1 MARALP
7 NASFVAARCESSTV
21 SLAKGCDAVCAFVD
35 DDLGSS
41 VVDALADAGVKLILL
56 RCAGFDNV
64 DVERARSRGVSVMR
78 VPAYDPLA
86 ISEHAVG
93 MMLALN
99 RHLCASRDR
108 VRAGN
113 FTLDGLVGNSLREKT
128 VGVVGTGKIGRGFAK
143 ICGDGFGM
151 RVLGYDKFEKDD
163 FRGEYVSLDELLRE
177 SDVVSLH
184 VPLTPETRGLIKK
197 ETIEKMKFGA
207 MLINTSRGALV
218 DARAAIDA
226 LYEGRLGA
234 LGLDVYEN
242 ENRLFFKDF
251 SSMDT
256 SRRMMMWDET
266 MAILG
271 SLPQVLVTPHTAFFT
286 HEALEEIA
294 NVTANN
300 YRRFL
305 SGDPLDGPGVVVA
318 ASVASRAR

>member
-1 MARALP
+1 
-7 NASFVAARCESSTV
+7 
-21 SLAKGCDAVCAFVD
+21 
-35 DDLGSS
+35 
-41 VVDALADAGVKLILL
+41 
-56 RCAGFDNV
+56 
-64 DVERARSRGVSVMR
+64 MR

-234 LGLDVYEN
+234 LGLDVYEH

-256 SRRMMMWDET
+256 SRRMMMWDDGDVPGRLT
-266 MAILG
+266 FHTTPDG
-271 SLPQVLVTPHTAFFT
+271 STTPAERSTIRHIRSRPNRVLSVRKLFT
-286 HEALEEIA
+286 
-294 NVTANN
+294 
-300 YRRFL
+300 RRWRF
-305 SGDPLDGPGVVVA
+305 
-318 ASVASRAR
+318 